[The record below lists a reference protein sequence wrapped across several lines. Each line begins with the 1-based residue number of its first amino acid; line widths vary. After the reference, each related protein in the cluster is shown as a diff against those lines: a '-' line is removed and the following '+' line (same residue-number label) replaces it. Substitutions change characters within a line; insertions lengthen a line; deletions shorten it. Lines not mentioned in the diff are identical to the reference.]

1 MLPWIRGFH
10 HHVPVHSPGSAIA
23 GGCWRAPSPSGNQQ
37 RALLRNSWGSE
48 SFPPAPQL
56 QHSNTW
62 RFTSPLCPR
71 CWVFLEMLSETMSGN
86 SSSQTPPPP
95 HCHQPAAQNPLLKI
109 YPLIPPSL
117 RTHPNLG
124 RQQLSSLPK
133 SCKMTASTKPWPAL
147 GRPLPTRVSTGTTP
161 GLQQPTQQQEVS
173 GGQTTHRCVTNHTGI
188 SSEQR
193 SSTNTTHHYQH
204 SCTHSN
210 HSTTAF
216 PACSLQLRELSTAE
230 PNPLWIWHRMAAGMG
245 TTPTPGNLGLIQPQP
260 LANGRHSQAAVLGGS
275 QGAGS

>member
-71 CWVFLEMLSETMSGN
+71 CWVFLEMQSETMSGN

-147 GRPLPTRVSTGTTP
+147 GRPLPTRVSAQGQP
-161 GLQQPTQQQEVS
+161 RVCNSQPSSRRCQGAKQPTGASLITEVS
-173 GGQTTHRCVTNHTGI
+173 PQ
-188 SSEQR
+188 SSAAPPTPR
-193 SSTNTTHHYQH
+193 ITI
-204 SCTHSN
+204 
-210 HSTTAF
+210 
-216 PACSLQLRELSTAE
+216 STAAHTAITAQ
-230 PNPLWIWHRMAAGMG
+230 PPSQPAAC
-245 TTPTPGNLGLIQPQP
+245 NF
-260 LANGRHSQAAVLGGS
+260 GS
-275 QGAGS
+275 

>member
-1 MLPWIRGFH
+1 MALYVTPLPSMLGFLGDAVRD
-10 HHVPVHSPGSAIA
+10 HVREQLFSNPSTTPLPSASCPKPPSKNLPV
-23 GGCWRAPSPSGNQQ
+23 
-37 RALLRNSWGSE
+37 NS
-48 SFPPAPQL
+48 SFPPHSPKPGETPQ
-56 QHSNTW
+56 T
-62 RFTSPLCPR
+62 
-71 CWVFLEMLSETMSGN
+71 
-86 SSSQTPPPP
+86 
-95 HCHQPAAQNPLLKI
+95 
-109 YPLIPPSL
+109 
-117 RTHPNLG
+117 
-124 RQQLSSLPK
+124 LPK

-173 GGQTTHRCVTNHTGI
+173 GGQTTHRCVTNHRGI

-193 SSTNTTHHYQH
+193 SSTNTTHCYQH

-230 PNPLWIWHRMAAGMG
+230 PNLLWIWHRMAAGMG

>member
-1 MLPWIRGFH
+1 MALYVTPLPSMLGFLGDAVRD
-10 HHVPVHSPGSAIA
+10 HVREQLFSNPSTTPLPSASCPKPTSKNLPV
-23 GGCWRAPSPSGNQQ
+23 
-37 RALLRNSWGSE
+37 NS
-48 SFPPAPQL
+48 SFPPHSPKPGETTALFLAQEL
-56 QHSNTW
+56 QDDSQHQAMAS
-62 RFTSPLCPR
+62 
-71 CWVFLEMLSETMSGN
+71 SG
-86 SSSQTPPPP
+86 QTPPNT
-95 HCHQPAAQNPLLKI
+95 C
-109 YPLIPPSL
+109 
-117 RTHPNLG
+117 
-124 RQQLSSLPK
+124 
-133 SCKMTASTKPWPAL
+133 
-147 GRPLPTRVSTGTTP
+147 VSTGTTP